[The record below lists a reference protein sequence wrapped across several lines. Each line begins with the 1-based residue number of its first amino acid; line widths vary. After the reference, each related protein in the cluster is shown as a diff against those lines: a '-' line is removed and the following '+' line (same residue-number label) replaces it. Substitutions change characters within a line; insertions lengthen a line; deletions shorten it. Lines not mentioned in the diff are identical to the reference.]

1 MEMDDCQSSVALDL
15 VIAKPERLYED
26 SMTRA
31 SAINACAATA
41 GNIAAGADLTL
52 VALIQPVR
60 S

>member
-1 MEMDDCQSSVALDL
+1 MEMM
-15 VIAKPERLYED
+15 AKFAGPTADACANERD
-26 SMTRA
+26 
-31 SAINACAATA
+31 CAATA